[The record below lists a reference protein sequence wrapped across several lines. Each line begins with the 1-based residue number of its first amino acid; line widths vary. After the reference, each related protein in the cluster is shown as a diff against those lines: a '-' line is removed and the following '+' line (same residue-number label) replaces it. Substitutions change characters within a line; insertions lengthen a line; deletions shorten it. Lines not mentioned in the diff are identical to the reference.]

1 MLEPRANDNS
11 QGQEEGE
18 DDLFLGANNFMK
30 PLKQNTD
37 PAPRSLPENFIL
49 SPILSMEEN
58 QSKIK
63 AMIERNDDDEN
74 EIQIAQL
81 PDDMAGKAAED
92 FEQIQIQDQ
101 VGQEGQEC

>member
-1 MLEPRANDNS
+1 MLEPHPNDNS
-11 QGQEEGE
+11 QGQEDE
-18 DDLFLGANNFMK
+18 DDLFLGANDFMK

-81 PDDMAGKAAED
+81 PDDMAGKVAED
-92 FEQIQIQDQ
+92 FEQIQIQ
-101 VGQEGQEC
+101 G